1 MFGNE
6 PGQPGGIDEA
16 EGKKIA
22 KMRAIFVAERVEL
35 HPHQGLEGHDG
46 VVIGRHKAGG
56 LKRRGDCGGVAAA
69 DEQIDVLG
77 VADRG
82 AIDAGHPGG
91 DGVAT
96 GHRVFEVRAVTAF
109 NVF

>member
-1 MFGNE
+1 
-6 PGQPGGIDEA
+6 
-16 EGKKIA
+16 
-22 KMRAIFVAERVEL
+22 
-35 HPHQGLEGHDG
+35 
-46 VVIGRHKAGG
+46 
-56 LKRRGDCGGVAAA
+56 
-69 DEQIDVLG
+69 LG

-96 GHRVFEVRAVTAF
+96 GHRVFEVRAVAAF